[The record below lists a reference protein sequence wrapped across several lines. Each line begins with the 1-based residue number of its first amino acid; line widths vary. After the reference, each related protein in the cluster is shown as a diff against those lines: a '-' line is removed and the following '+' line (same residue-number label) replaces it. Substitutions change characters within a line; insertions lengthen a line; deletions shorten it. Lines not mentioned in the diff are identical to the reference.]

1 MTFFK
6 ILKRRFLRNLLDKHG
21 RFRRALWNHISN
33 SPTYFTQNPTKVGIE
48 ISDGTDFLSLAIQS
62 RIDFFPNGINS
73 RLASLIGQYCV
84 GDLELSE
91 APNII
96 DIGSN
101 IGEFALFHSKKYP
114 KSRILCIEPDP
125 ICFEVLLANKRSNMI
140 PKQCAIWNLSATLDF
155 FLSSE
160 EADSS
165 LLQMDANARKIQV
178 NALPLDDLVA
188 DFFAANETF
197 DLIKI
202 EAEGAEP
209 EIIQG
214 ALKTLTRTKWVT
226 IDVGPERGFAQENTL
241 IPCLNQLMKI
251 GFKPVQFN
259 SKRYV
264 LLFENSASDY

>member
-1 MTFFK
+1 
-6 ILKRRFLRNLLDKHG
+6 
-21 RFRRALWNHISN
+21 
-33 SPTYFTQNPTKVGIE
+33 
-48 ISDGTDFLSLAIQS
+48 
-62 RIDFFPNGINS
+62 
-73 RLASLIGQYCV
+73 
-84 GDLELSE
+84 
-91 APNII
+91 
-96 DIGSN
+96 
-101 IGEFALFHSKKYP
+101 
-114 KSRILCIEPDP
+114 
-125 ICFEVLLANKRSNMI
+125 LLANKRSNMI